1 MNNDPTCPDLLKEDL
16 KKAEDFNPNE
26 TINEEDEMAD
36 EFSDDDEEEE
46 DEEYARLDAE
56 FGVPDTTGDE

>member
-1 MNNDPTCPDLLKEDL
+1 M

-46 DEEYARLDAE
+46 EDEEYARLDAE
-56 FGVPDTTGDE
+56 FGVPETTGDE

>member
-1 MNNDPTCPDLLKEDL
+1 
-16 KKAEDFNPNE
+16 
-26 TINEEDEMAD
+26 MAD
-36 EFSDDDEEEE
+36 EFSDDEEEE